1 MIHFEKTKLFDQYYD
16 SNNVVLWNSSTYLAH
31 VFFSKEISSQK
42 QTFANLTEFS
52 TKMIEIGFFFVNCLA
67 LLANILS

>member
-16 SNNVVLWNSSTYLAH
+16 SNNVVLWNSSTYLPH

-52 TKMIEIGFFFVNCLA
+52 TKMIEIGFFFCELFG
-67 LLANILS
+67 IIS